1 MDIKKIASEKYPK
14 IFGEGVSMS
23 NAIAQVQREAFISGY
38 NHNRWVSVE
47 ELPKLPEPYY
57 DEDLEGM
64 VSTVTMQV
72 ILFDGENVFCGSFNG
87 EKFSDEDAT
96 HYMILPTPPNQ

>member
-38 NHNRWVSVE
+38 NHNRWVSAE
-47 ELPKLPEPYY
+47 EPPEKESKVLVFANDSIFIMWYGLTNKDGY
-57 DEDLEGM
+57 GWFLNDE
-64 VSTVTMQV
+64 QV
-72 ILFDGENVFCGSFNG
+72 IRPYMMP
-87 EKFSDEDAT
+87 T
-96 HYMILPTPPNQ
+96 HWQPLPQPPKQ